1 MTYLLFVNGNFFD
14 STRNCDLA
22 FAWWK
27 DWLEMGHEAGLK
39 FVRDQDEEALKW
51 LVPPEYIEKKKIQA

>member
-1 MTYLLFVNGNFFD
+1 LTYLLFVNGKFFE

-27 DWLEMGHEAGLK
+27 DWLKLGHEAGLK
-39 FVRDQDEEALKW
+39 FIRDEDKEVLKW
-51 LVPPEYIEKKKIQA
+51 LVPAEYSIKKELAP